1 MTSLENECECKEFA
15 MAWDDCCAYMAE
27 KIIMNFFW
35 LILYNFITE
44 FVILKNIQICKI
56 YRPTFSCFSKFVV
69 NIESS
74 ELWKIKGILKIVNK
88 KILFTLHNKKKFKK
102 KIISQPKIFSGE
114 IPWKL
119 CVLLRGG
126 LGRPR
131 FLTRRF
137 FKPEC
142 KLLWAKK
149 WTRIACVFV
158 WQNEG
163 FGNTVREI

>member
-1 MTSLENECECKEFA
+1 MVKVKGKNNAYEKIYFAKSSSVVFKIMTSLENECECKEFA

-74 ELWKIKGILKIVNK
+74 EL
-88 KILFTLHNKKKFKK
+88 
-102 KIISQPKIFSGE
+102 
-114 IPWKL
+114 
-119 CVLLRGG
+119 
-126 LGRPR
+126 
-131 FLTRRF
+131 
-137 FKPEC
+137 
-142 KLLWAKK
+142 
-149 WTRIACVFV
+149 
-158 WQNEG
+158 
-163 FGNTVREI
+163 